1 MCDKKRYIFCEFN
14 NVSLR
19 IFMDF
24 YYANNA
30 YRGAG
35 TDGSYYC
42 RIIDYIKNEFRRRRI
57 LTPVTRSYFTKKGV
71 QVLSFL

>member
-1 MCDKKRYIFCEFN
+1 
-14 NVSLR
+14 
-19 IFMDF
+19 MDF

-42 RIIDYIKNEFRRRRI
+42 RIMDYIKNEFRRRRI
-57 LTPVTRSYFTKKGV
+57 LTPVTRSYITKKGV